1 MVTRQ
6 DFLKGTM
13 FAGVLSACPVC
24 ARAADAAA
32 GIAPGKPRPK
42 TPGME
47 PLSELFRIGYGPSSS
62 HTMGPARASEIFR
75 ARHAEAKRFEVTLYG
90 SLSATGKGHFTDRAI
105 EYVLGPDRTK
115 VVWSKEELPFHPNG
129 MQFRAYDAADKEL
142 EKWTCFSIGGG
153 ALAEEGKMPSV
164 PKVYKQ
170 DTMADILAWC
180 GRNGSHFWELFDKT
194 EGKKGWEHLEA
205 VWKQMQA
212 TIAEGLKA
220 DGVLPGG
227 LNLPRKAKSFYRQA
241 LKLAENHGQV
251 AQLAAY
257 AYAVNEEN
265 AALGLV
271 VTAPTCGSCGTLPA
285 VLRYMQRAYKCSD
298 RDVLKALATAGL
310 VGNVVKQNGSI
321 SGAEAGCQAEV
332 GTACAMAA
340 AAAAYLMGATPAQC
354 EYAAQ
359 MSLEHCLGLTC
370 DPAGGLVQIPC
381 IERNAIAAN
390 RAITAAEMALLGD
403 GKHLISFDK
412 IVKIMLETG
421 HDLPS
426 IYRETS
432 KGGIAVH
439 FTGGC

>member
-6 DFLKGTM
+6 TFLKGSI

-32 GIAPGKPRPK
+32 GIAPAKPRPK

-62 HTMGPARASEIFR
+62 HTMGPAIASERFR
-75 ARHAEAKRFEVTLYG
+75 ARHADAKRFEVTLYG
-90 SLSATGKGHFTDRAI
+90 SLSATGKGHFTDRAV
-105 EYVLGPDRTK
+105 EQALGAERTK
-115 VVWSKEELPFHPNG
+115 VIWSKEELPFHPNG
-129 MQFRAYDAADKEL
+129 LKFRAFDAADREL
-142 EKWTCFSIGGG
+142 GSWTCFSIGGG
-153 ALAEEGKMPSV
+153 ALAEEGKMPTV
-164 PKVYKQ
+164 PRPYKI
-170 DTMADILAWC
+170 DTMAGVLDWC
-180 GRNGSHFWELFDKT
+180 GKSGSHLWELFDKT
-194 EGKKGWEHLEA
+194 EGKTGWDHLAA

-212 TIAEGLKA
+212 TIAEGLRH

-227 LNLPRKAKSFYRQA
+227 LNLPRRAKSYYRQS
-241 LKLAENHGQV
+241 LKLDEAQSQT

-257 AYAVNEEN
+257 AHAVNEQN
-265 AALGLV
+265 ASLALM

-285 VLRYMQRAYKCSD
+285 VLRYLQRKLKCSD
-298 RDVLKALATAGL
+298 QDILKALATAGL

-321 SGAEAGCQAEV
+321 SGAEAGCQAEI

-340 AAAAYLMGATPAQC
+340 AAAAYLMGGSPLQC
-354 EYAAQ
+354 EYAAT

-370 DPAGGLVQIPC
+370 DPAKGLVQVPC
-381 IERNAIAAN
+381 IERNAMAAS
-390 RAITAAEMALLGD
+390 RAVVAAEMALLGD
-403 GKHLISFDK
+403 GQHVISFDK
-412 IVKIMLETG
+412 IVAVMLETG
-421 HDLPS
+421 HDLPV

-439 FTGGC
+439 FVGGC

>member
-6 DFLKGTM
+6 DFLRGTM
-13 FAGVLSACPVC
+13 LAGVLSACPRC

-32 GIAPGKPRPK
+32 GIAAAKPRPK
-42 TPGME
+42 APGME

-62 HTMGPARASEIFR
+62 HTMGPARAGEVFK
-75 ARHAEAKRFEVTLYG
+75 ARHPDAKRFEVTLYG
-90 SLSATGKGHFTDRAI
+90 SLSATGKGHFTDRAL
-105 EYVLGPDRTK
+105 ENALGKERTK
-115 VVWSKEELPFHPNG
+115 VIWSKEALPFHPNG
-129 MQFRAYDAADKEL
+129 MELRAYDATDREL
-142 EKWTCFSIGGG
+142 GKWTCFSIGGG
-153 ALAEEGKMPSV
+153 ALAEEGRMPAV
-164 PKVYKQ
+164 PRPYKI
-170 DTMADILAWC
+170 DTMAGILDWC
-180 GRNGSHFWELFDKT
+180 GRNGGHLWELFDKV
-194 EGKKGWEHLEA
+194 EGKAGWNHLAA

-212 TIAEGLKA
+212 TIAEGLRT

-227 LNLPRKAKSFYRQA
+227 LNLPRKAKSFYRQS
-241 LKLAENHGQV
+241 LKLDEVQGQT

-257 AYAVNEEN
+257 AYAVNEQN
-265 AALGLV
+265 AGLGMV

-285 VLRYMQRAYKCSD
+285 VLRYMQRKLRCPD
-298 RDVLKALATAGL
+298 EDILKALATAGL
-310 VGNVVKQNGSI
+310 VGNVVKRNGSI

-340 AAAAYLMGATPAQC
+340 AAATYLMGGTPLQC

-370 DPAGGLVQIPC
+370 DPAKGLVQIPC
-381 IERNAIAAN
+381 IERNAMAAS
-390 RAITAAEMALLGD
+390 RAVVAAEMSMLGD

-412 IVKIMLETG
+412 IVRVMLETG